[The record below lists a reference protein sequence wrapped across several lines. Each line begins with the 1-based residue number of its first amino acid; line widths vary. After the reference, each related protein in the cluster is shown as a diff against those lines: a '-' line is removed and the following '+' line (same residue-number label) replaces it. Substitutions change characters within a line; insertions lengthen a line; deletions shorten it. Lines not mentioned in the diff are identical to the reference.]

1 MGMEQ
6 RASLAQLVETI
17 VRSLVDNPNEVQV
30 RQIEGE
36 RTVIVEVRVSP
47 TDLGK
52 VIGKQGR
59 IATAIRTLARA
70 AATKIGKKV
79 TVEIL

>member
-1 MGMEQ
+1 MEQ
-6 RASLAQLVETI
+6 RTSLGQLVETI

-36 RTVIVEVRVSP
+36 RTVIVEVRVAP

-70 AATKIGKKV
+70 AATKAGKKV

>member
-1 MGMEQ
+1 MAMEQ
-6 RASLAQLVETI
+6 RTSLGQLVETI
-17 VRSLVDNPNEVQV
+17 VRSLVDNPNEVNV

-36 RTVIVEVRVSP
+36 RTVIVEVRVAP

-59 IATAIRTLARA
+59 IATAIRTLVRA
-70 AATKIGKKV
+70 AATKVGKKV

>member
-1 MGMEQ
+1 MEQ
-6 RASLAQLVETI
+6 RGSLGQLIETI
-17 VRSLVDNPNEVQV
+17 VRALVDNPDEVRV

-36 RTVIVEVRVSP
+36 RTVIVEVKVAP

-52 VIGKQGR
+52 VIGKEGR

-70 AATKIGKKV
+70 AATKMGKKV